1 MRDGVG
7 VGLSALGKNSQQV
20 SISIHTTCGLVPEAL
35 VSLQF
40 LMVTIPLLYGYV
52 SQLSLNDVPRP
63 PHSVKPN
70 AAALFVSFPTL
81 LAIPIQNPLPP
92 CSEDQWKRF
101 RHLDGPTLTQ
111 RFAMNSKVTRP
122 RPGKVPRI
130 EAEGGASGRAAAS
143 SVGDVRQALAGEP

>member
-52 SQLSLNDVPRP
+52 SQLSHESQSQP
-63 PHSVKPN
+63 PDAAKAPTTPLFCVISDTFRYRNPN
-70 AAALFVSFPTL
+70 SAAPLF
-81 LAIPIQNPLPP
+81 
-92 CSEDQWKRF
+92 
-101 RHLDGPTLTQ
+101 
-111 RFAMNSKVTRP
+111 
-122 RPGKVPRI
+122 
-130 EAEGGASGRAAAS
+130 
-143 SVGDVRQALAGEP
+143 

>member
-1 MRDGVG
+1 
-7 VGLSALGKNSQQV
+7 
-20 SISIHTTCGLVPEAL
+20 
-35 VSLQF
+35 
-40 LMVTIPLLYGYV
+40 MVTIPLLYGYV
-52 SQLSLNDVPRP
+52 SQLSLNDIPRP

-70 AAALFVSFPTL
+70 AVALFVSFPTL

-111 RFAMNSKVTRP
+111 RFAMNSKVNMP

-143 SVGDVRQALAGEP
+143 SVGDVRQALAGET